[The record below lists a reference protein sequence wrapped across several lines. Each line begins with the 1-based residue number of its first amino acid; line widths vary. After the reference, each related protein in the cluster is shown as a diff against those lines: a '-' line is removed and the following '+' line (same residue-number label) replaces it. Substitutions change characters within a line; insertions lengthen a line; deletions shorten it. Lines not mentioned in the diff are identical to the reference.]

1 MGGQLRRPLTRARV
15 TGVGVSLGGGLC
27 LLWLSLSRSVET
39 RKLNL
44 CSLKSHVPC
53 IPDVVERDLSFI
65 SSILS
70 SPEGSGPVFY
80 GHQRVFFEKNAG
92 SVARFFELLETS
104 ETTGRPGPPYWRPVV
119 SEVSKSSKKRDIKTL
134 QNALQRFP
142 TP

>member
-80 GHQRVFFEKNAG
+80 GPRRVNG
-92 SVARFFELLETS
+92 
-104 ETTGRPGPPYWRPVV
+104 
-119 SEVSKSSKKRDIKTL
+119 SSKFRARGYAKALRDPVQVGESFRALYRRVSPYFVKKRSWVFMHFLTYGG
-134 QNALQRFP
+134 FCCHP
-142 TP
+142 Y